1 MTAAEAKKRAVWNSI
16 PESIRSKIQ
25 HRVEN
30 GLLFA
35 HFYKSSTPEVF
46 KDIDTTI
53 LKLQLFGYK
62 AECGTVDITED
73 DEAVGI
79 TTDTKLT
86 ITW

>member
-1 MTAAEAKKRAVWNSI
+1 MTADEAKKRAVWNSI
-16 PESIRSKIQ
+16 PKGIRAKIE
-25 HRVEN
+25 HRVED

-46 KDIDTTI
+46 KDVDTTI

-62 AECGTVDITED
+62 AECSTVDITED
-73 DEAVGI
+73 NEAVGI